1 MKSYLVT
8 IQLALLLLHGSASFA
23 NDSAVLGL
31 WQTASTDK
39 GYLHVSIEECD
50 SALCGVIVAAYN
62 LQDEADP
69 NYEHIGKNMV
79 WDMKSKGSSSWSKG
93 KIWDPSKDKTYK
105 SKMSLKDDTL
115 SVSGCIV
122 FVCRGQDWSR
132 VKQ

>member
-1 MKSYLVT
+1 MKSYLFT
-8 IQLALLLLHGSASFA
+8 ILSALLLFGSASFA
-23 NDSAVLGL
+23 NDTAVLGL
-31 WQTASTDK
+31 WQTESTDK
-39 GYLHVSIEECD
+39 GYLHVSIEVCD

-69 NYEHIGKNMV
+69 NYEHLGKNMV
-79 WDMKSKGSSSWSKG
+79 WGMKSKGISSWSKG

-105 SKMSLKDDTL
+105 SKMSLNDDTL

-132 VKQ
+132 VKK

>member
-1 MKSYLVT
+1 MKRYPVITLF
-8 IQLALLLLHGSASFA
+8 ALLLLHSSGSFA
-23 NDSAVLGL
+23 NEPAVLGL
-31 WQTASTDK
+31 WQTASTDR

-69 NYEHIGKNMV
+69 DYEHIGKNMV
-79 WDMKSKGSSSWSKG
+79 WGMQSKGGSSWSKG

-115 SVSGCIV
+115 SVSGCIA